1 MTTGFAVWITGLP
14 AAGKSTLAGALVR
27 ALEARGV
34 RAAVLESDSAR
45 RILTPAPRYTEDE
58 RAVLYGALVW
68 IARLLT
74 EHGVPVILDATG
86 NLRRYRERARQ
97 EIPRFLEVH
106 VACPLEVCE
115 ARDPKGI
122 YERARKGD
130 ASSVPGLQAPYE
142 APEYPEV
149 VVRGNREP
157 PETGAQRV
165 LAALVEKGWLT

>member
-1 MTTGFAVWITGLP
+1 
-14 AAGKSTLAGALVR
+14 
-27 ALEARGV
+27 
-34 RAAVLESDSAR
+34 VLESDSVR

-58 RAVLYGALVW
+58 RAVLYGALAW

-74 EHGVPVILDATG
+74 EHGVPVILDGTG

-97 EIPRFLEVH
+97 DIPRFLEVY
-106 VACPLEVCE
+106 VACPLEVCQ

-122 YERARKGD
+122 YERARRGD

-142 APEYPEV
+142 APEQPGV
-149 VVRGNREP
+149 VVRGNGEP